1 MASLLYHRAM
11 NMSVSLITLLPY
23 RLISRCGCKSKHKN
37 DTSKQFIKKMR
48 DKTAKML
55 FYPAKRNK
63 KILFIL
69 F

>member
-1 MASLLYHRAM
+1 MITSVVSYHKGYWRICIFAHCH
-11 NMSVSLITLLPY
+11 IIFY
-23 RLISRCGCKSKHKN
+23 CGCKSKHKN
-37 DTSKQFIKKMR
+37 DTNKQFINKMR
-48 DKTAKML
+48 DKTTKIL